1 MDGDNPRIDRRTVL
15 KTVGA
20 AGLVGLAGCG
30 GGGGGGGGSDGGS
43 DGGGSDG
50 GSDGGGDGGS
60 GDGGSGDGSGD
71 DDGGSTSGDGGDG
84 GSGMESVKA
93 SWLYISEVGD
103 LGWSWAHNEGRKA
116 ADEQFDW
123 LETDYTEAVAPAD
136 SERVFEQ
143 YAQGDTDIIFGTT
156 FGYQDPMLTVAEQ
169 YPDTLFEHATGYATS
184 ENMGRYMGKIYQPR
198 YLAGQAAGM
207 VTENDTIGY
216 VAAFPIPEVVRS
228 INAMALGARSVNP
241 EATFQVRWVNAWFD
255 PPTAR
260 EAANSLIDA
269 DCDVIAQ
276 EQDSPAAV
284 RAANDADVWASGYN
298 APMGEFGG
306 DNYLISPVWN
316 WEEFYIPAV
325 EAVHEGTWEADAFW
339 GGMETNLP
347 ALDEWGPNVPQDV
360 KDTVA
365 ETEQEIL
372 DGNLNVWE
380 GTKFEGESDEFL
392 FQEMSSFVEGVQ
404 GEVPE

>member
-1 MDGDNPRIDRRTVL
+1 MDGDNPRLDRRSVL

-30 GGGGGGGGSDGGS
+30 GGGGGGSDGGDGGS
-43 DGGGSDG
+43 DGASSDGGDG
-50 GSDGGGDGGS
+50 GSDSSDGGDGGSTDS
-60 GDGGSGDGSGD
+60 GDGGSGTD
-71 DDGGSTSGDGGDG
+71 T
-84 GSGMESVKA
+84 MKA
-93 SWLYISEVGD
+93 SWVYISEIGD

-116 ADEQFDW
+116 VDEQFDW
-123 LETDYTEAVAPAD
+123 LETDYTEAVPPAD

-143 YAQGDTDIIFGTT
+143 YAQGDTDVIFGTT
-156 FGYQDPMLTVAEQ
+156 FGYQDPMATVAEQ
-169 YPDTLFEHATGYATS
+169 YPDTVFEHATGYRTR

-207 VTENDTIGY
+207 VTENNNIGY

-241 EATFQVRWVNAWFD
+241 EATFKVRWVNAWFD
-255 PPTAR
+255 PPTSR
-260 EAANSLIDA
+260 EAANALIDEN
-269 DCDVIAQ
+269 CDVIAQ

-316 WEEFYIPAV
+316 WEEFYRPTL

-339 GGMETNLP
+339 GGMETGLP
-347 ALDEWGPNVPQDV
+347 ALDEWGPNVSQEV
-360 KDTVA
+360 KDQVA
-365 ETEQEIL
+365 ATEQEIL
-372 DGNLNVWE
+372 DGNLNVWS
-380 GTKFEGESDEFL
+380 GSKFEGESDEFL
-392 FQEMSSFVEGVQ
+392 FQEMGSFVEGVE
-404 GEVPE
+404 GEVPQ